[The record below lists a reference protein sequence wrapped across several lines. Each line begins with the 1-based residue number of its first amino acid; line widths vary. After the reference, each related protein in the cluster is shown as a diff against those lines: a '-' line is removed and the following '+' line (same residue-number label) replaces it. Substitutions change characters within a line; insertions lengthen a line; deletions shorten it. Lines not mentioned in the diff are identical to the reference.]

1 MFACLGLLAFLMKSP
16 AVLAPAAPP
25 AGARELITD
34 ASIVRRIPAGQL
46 ANPPSVRVTGTVTHA
61 NPLLRDFFI
70 QDDSS
75 GLYVMTLDPWPNVKR
90 GDRVTVTGQAVA
102 GDFAP
107 CIDPVHVTVVGT
119 AELPPGL
126 PYDLGEAESRW
137 LDAQTVTVI
146 ADVLDVSVQD
156 RHCELAIHSTQSRGS
171 ITIPGAQHAPSLMAL
186 RGRTVKVTGVCVP
199 RYDKRRAIVGPPRI
213 LVSSPDQ
220 IVPLPVKAKYA
231 ADKQLKI
238 SELMQFFPTPFP
250 GSRRV
255 RTEGIVVGLW
265 KGQILVQDG
274 SHGVTIVPREKSPKV
289 PVGHRIQTSGL
300 LHVTDEVCQIED
312 ATLLDLGPVAIP
324 VAQTATEEELVRG
337 SCHAR
342 RIRLAGTVV
351 AIEPTRYG
359 TPALLVEVGISRA
372 VVLDPFGN
380 TPVAIGSTVEATG
393 LAIKQGPWAKAD
405 CGLRLDASS
414 SLVVT
419 GPPPESRSGGLIP
432 PRRGLILAG
441 VLSLAALFGMI
452 VHGMSKARQKD
463 LVKVKA
469 HQDSEYADKL
479 RQSQKMEA
487 IGRLAG
493 GIAHDFNNMLTV
505 INGSAEILP
514 EIVEVDPEGAR
525 ALASDIRMAG
535 TKAAGLVAQLLTFS
549 RQRPTQLAPVD
560 LNTVVADCE
569 KMLRRVIGEDVK
581 IFTIK
586 DDGMPSVLGEPILLH
601 QVIVNLVVNARDAM
615 PKGGTVTIATR
626 KIIGNDGTAVVRL
639 TVTDTGCGMTP
650 EVREK
655 LFEPFFTTKGVGQ
668 GTGLGLA
675 TVYGIVQTLGGSIR
689 VDSEVG
695 VGTTFDIDFPVAP
708 PSIPTA
714 STDTSKR
721 ISRILRANSAR
732 RIMLVEDDD
741 AVRELTTRILERVGF
756 NVAIADTPEIALE
769 LLAETRYDLLIT
781 DVVMPGMGGREL
793 ADRAREHDPGLRVLF
808 ISGYTS
814 DEVLRRGV
822 QEDDVDFLNKPFAS
836 NQLSDKVQDI
846 LNRKVGKRSSQFLKQ
861 PVLNA

>member
-1 MFACLGLLAFLMKSP
+1 
-16 AVLAPAAPP
+16 
-25 AGARELITD
+25 
-34 ASIVRRIPAGQL
+34 
-46 ANPPSVRVTGTVTHA
+46 
-61 NPLLRDFFI
+61 
-70 QDDSS
+70 
-75 GLYVMTLDPWPNVKR
+75 
-90 GDRVTVTGQAVA
+90 
-102 GDFAP
+102 
-107 CIDPVHVTVVGT
+107 
-119 AELPPGL
+119 
-126 PYDLGEAESRW
+126 
-137 LDAQTVTVI
+137 
-146 ADVLDVSVQD
+146 
-156 RHCELAIHSTQSRGS
+156 
-171 ITIPGAQHAPSLMAL
+171 
-186 RGRTVKVTGVCVP
+186 
-199 RYDKRRAIVGPPRI
+199 
-213 LVSSPDQ
+213 
-220 IVPLPVKAKYA
+220 
-231 ADKQLKI
+231 
-238 SELMQFFPTPFP
+238 
-250 GSRRV
+250 
-255 RTEGIVVGLW
+255 
-265 KGQILVQDG
+265 
-274 SHGVTIVPREKSPKV
+274 
-289 PVGHRIQTSGL
+289 
-300 LHVTDEVCQIED
+300 
-312 ATLLDLGPVAIP
+312 
-324 VAQTATEEELVRG
+324 
-337 SCHAR
+337 
-342 RIRLAGTVV
+342 
-351 AIEPTRYG
+351 
-359 TPALLVEVGISRA
+359 
-372 VVLDPFGN
+372 
-380 TPVAIGSTVEATG
+380 
-393 LAIKQGPWAKAD
+393 
-405 CGLRLDASS
+405 
-414 SLVVT
+414 
-419 GPPPESRSGGLIP
+419 
-432 PRRGLILAG
+432 

>member
-1 MFACLGLLAFLMKSP
+1 MYACLGLVAFLMKSP
-16 AVLAPAAPP
+16 DFLPPAAPP
-25 AGARELITD
+25 ASARELITD
-34 ASIVRRIPAGQL
+34 AAIIRRFPANQL
-46 ANPPSVRVTGTVTHA
+46 ANTPAVRITGTVTHA
-61 NPLLRDFFI
+61 NPLLHDFFI
-70 QDDSS
+70 QDDST
-75 GLYVMTLDPWPNVKR
+75 GLYVMPLDPWPNVKR

-102 GDFAP
+102 GHFAP
-107 CIDPVHVTVVGT
+107 CIDPAHVTIVGT
-119 AELPPGL
+119 AELPPSL

-137 LDAQTVTVI
+137 LDAQTVTVL
-146 ADVLDVSVQD
+146 ADLLDVSVQD
-156 RHCELAIHSTQSRGS
+156 RHCEVTIHSAQSRG
-171 ITIPGAQHAPSLMAL
+171 TIVLPGAEHVASLLAL
-186 RGRTVKVTGVCVP
+186 RGRAVKVTGVCVP
-199 RYDKRRAIVGPPRI
+199 RYDNQRTIVGPPRI
-213 LVSSPDQ
+213 LVSSLDQ
-220 IVPLPVKAKYA
+220 IVPVPVKTRYA
-231 ADKQLKI
+231 ADKQLNI
-238 SELMQFFPTPFP
+238 SELMQFLPTPFP

-265 KGQILVQDG
+265 KGQIFLQDG
-274 SHGVTIVPREKSPKV
+274 RHGLTIVPREKSPHV
-289 PVGHRIQTSGL
+289 VLGHRIQTTGL
-300 LHVTDEVCQIED
+300 LHVQGEVCQIED
-312 ATLLDLGPVAIP
+312 AAIIDLGPATVP
-324 VAQTATEEELVRG
+324 PAQTVTDDELVRG

-342 RIRLAGTVV
+342 LIRVSGSVI

-359 TPALLVEVGISRA
+359 MPALLVETGNAR
-372 VVLDPFGN
+372 VVLLDPFGEK
-380 TPVAIGSTVEATG
+380 PVAIGSTVDATG

-405 CGLRLDASS
+405 CGLRLDSSS

-419 GPPPESRSGGLIP
+419 GSPSESHAGALIPVRMGLLLVGALALASIFGLIVYW
-432 PRRGLILAG
+432 RCR
-441 VLSLAALFGMI
+441 
-452 VHGMSKARQKD
+452 ARQRN
-463 LVKVKA
+463 LVKAKA
-469 HQDSEYADKL
+469 HQDSEHADKL

-525 ALASDIRMAG
+525 ALAGDIRMAG

-560 LNTVVADCE
+560 LNSVVADCE

-586 DDGMPSVLGEPILLH
+586 DEGMPSVLGEPILLH

-689 VDSEVG
+689 VDSELG

-708 PSIPTA
+708 PSMPTS
-714 STDTSKR
+714 STETNKR

-741 AVRELTTRILERVGF
+741 AVRELTTRILERVGY
-756 NVAIADTPEIALE
+756 NVALADTPEIALE

-808 ISGYTS
+808 ISGYTA

-822 QEDDVDFLNKPFAS
+822 QEEDVDFLNKPFTS
-836 NQLSDKVQDI
+836 NQLTEKVQDI

-861 PVLNA
+861 PCLNA